1 LSLALT
7 LHHNFYLHLEIIL
20 SSKSLRTMKRILS
33 ALAFAALVS
42 TFATAQSTA
51 APTAAPAKTSK
62 AAKKAA
68 KAAAAAAATPA
79 PVKVTAVS
87 APVMENHTPA
97 VTAAPTVVETPVEK
111 AKIGGPVMT
120 FEKTEV
126 DYGTI
131 SQGAD
136 PLRRFKFKNTGT
148 EPLVIKNARGSCGCT
163 VPSFKK
169 EPIAPGET
177 SEIEVRY
184 DTQRIGDFQ
193 KSVTIDTNE
202 GEQPRVLM
210 IKGHVNEKV
219 AEAGVPVNAPSLI
232 SAPKQ

>member
-1 LSLALT
+1 
-7 LHHNFYLHLEIIL
+7 
-20 SSKSLRTMKRILS
+20 MKRILS

-42 TFATAQSTA
+42 ACATAQ
-51 APTAAPAKTSK
+51 TAAPAQVVGV
-62 AAKKAA
+62 
-68 KAAAAAAATPA
+68 AT
-79 PVKVTAVS
+79 
-87 APVMENHTPA
+87 
-97 VTAAPTVVETPVEK
+97 EK

-120 FEKTEV
+120 FEKTEM

-131 SQGAD
+131 TQGAD

-184 DTQRIGDFQ
+184 DTQRIGEFQ
-193 KSVTIDTNE
+193 KSITIETNE
-202 GEQPRVLM
+202 GEQPRMLM
-210 IKGHVNEKV
+210 IKGKVNEKV
-219 AEAGVPVNAPSLI
+219 VEAGVPANAPSLI